1 MSPAHLLA
9 DPADLHPYDGPR
21 PAQFTMPEG
30 VLGGAADACE
40 GSPPFINRRLT
51 VAEWAAYVAAYD
63 FGPLPP
69 SRLVLHHT
77 VVPTAKSWAGATTM
91 RAMQRYYA
99 GKGWESGPHVYAAP
113 DGIWLATPLY
123 NVGIHAGAGNGSVK
137 QGWYSIGLEVVGDFD
152 QARPAGPVWAYSLA
166 VMGEL
171 SRRLAIPPRQLI
183 SFHRDYTTA
192 KSCPGWAL
200 TKAWV
205 WAAVEASLAG
215 CGPEHYDAQSP
226 LTGHTGVTAADAAR
240 WVNGRGSAYTPYDVT
255 SICNLYWRW
264 GESAG
269 LNPLIALAQ
278 SIHETSAQIDNDPPW
293 EPWGAWWS
301 QRPRRNPA
309 GIGVTGASAPEAPRG
324 FQHRVGSAFYDT
336 WAVAGAG
343 RWSEGVSF
351 PSWDVAVQAH
361 MGRLLLYTQGMIG
374 TPEQRRLAEFA
385 HAVRPLDPRAWGSV
399 HELAHLGALLNPA
412 NAGLDRAAWTSGWA
426 WPGGR
431 YGAQIAAVANLIAG
445 GGA

>member
-1 MSPAHLLA
+1 MSPAITLA
-9 DPADLHPYDGPR
+9 DPNDLHPYEGLR
-21 PAQFTMPEG
+21 PAQSM
-30 VLGGAADACE
+30 VILGGAADACQ
-40 GSPPFINRRLT
+40 GNPPFVMRRLT
-51 VAEWAAYVAAYD
+51 LPEWAAYVAAYD

-77 VVPTAKSWAGATTM
+77 VVPTAKSWAGVTTM
-91 RAMQRYYA
+91 RAMQGYYA
-99 GKGWESGPHVYAAP
+99 GKGWGAAPHVYAAP
-113 DGIWLATPLY
+113 DGLWLATPLY
-123 NVGIHAGAGNGSVK
+123 NVGIHAGAGNGSVA
-137 QGWYSIGLEVVGDFD
+137 QGWYSIGLEMVGDFD
-152 QARPAGPVWAYSLA
+152 LARPAGPVWAGALA

-171 SRRLAIPPRQLI
+171 SRRLQIPPRQLI
-183 SFHRDYTTA
+183 SFHRDYTTT

-215 CGPEHYDAQSP
+215 CGPEHYDAQNP
-226 LTGHTGVTAADAAR
+226 LTGRTGVTAADAAR
-240 WVNGRGSAYTPYDVT
+240 WINSRGSVYTPYDVA

-264 GESAG
+264 GEAAG

-293 EPWGAWWS
+293 EPWSAWWA
-301 QRPRRNPA
+301 QRPRRNPV
-309 GIGVTGASAPEAPRG
+309 GFGVTGE
-324 FQHRVGSAFYDT
+324 T
-336 WAVAGAG
+336 AGALPHG
-343 RWSEGVSF
+343 YERIVNGASYATWVQDGGVWREGVSF
-351 PSWDVAVQAH
+351 PSWDLAIQAH
-361 MGRLLLYTQGMIG
+361 LGRLLLYTQGVSG

-399 HELAHLGALLNPA
+399 HELQHLGALLNPA
-412 NAGLDRAAWTSGWA
+412 NAGLERTAWTSGWA

-431 YGAQIAAVANLIAG
+431 YGAQIAAVANLLAG